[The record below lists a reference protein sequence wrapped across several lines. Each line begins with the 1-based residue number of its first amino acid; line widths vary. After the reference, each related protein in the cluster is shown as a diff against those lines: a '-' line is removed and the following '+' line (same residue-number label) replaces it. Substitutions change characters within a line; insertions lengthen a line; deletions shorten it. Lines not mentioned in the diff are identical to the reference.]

1 MRWGM
6 ALGLFVGGVV
16 YVVLVVFDAI
26 DRPWARG
33 ASGSSA
39 REPPSRRAEAVTSCS
54 RTRRRA
60 QRLPVAGI
68 RAETGSV
75 SSLAKTICRAAL
87 FIGLLV
93 ASSHVDVAAAYWQSG
108 GTSTGAARVAQPLT
122 VNQTA
127 DLGPV
132 GPGAPAQTLSGTF
145 DNRNGH
151 AVHVSTM
158 RVSIAKVIKARGA
171 AAGSCDA
178 SDFTLTH
185 RTIDVAA
192 DVPAGA
198 ERAAGPAARWPS
210 TTSPASTRTPVRA
223 RRSSSATRPL

>member
-1 MRWGM
+1 M
-6 ALGLFVGGVV
+6 
-16 YVVLVVFDAI
+16 
-26 DRPWARG
+26 
-33 ASGSSA
+33 
-39 REPPSRRAEAVTSCS
+39 
-54 RTRRRA
+54 
-60 QRLPVAGI
+60 
-68 RAETGSV
+68 

-93 ASSHVDVAAAYWQSG
+93 GSSHVDVAAAYWQSG
-108 GTSTGAARVAQPLT
+108 GTSTGAAHVAKPLT

-132 GPGAPAQTLSGTF
+132 DPGAPAQTLSGTF
-145 DNRNGH
+145 DNRNGRS
-151 AVHVSTM
+151 VHVATM

-192 DVPAGA
+192 DVPRGRGTGSWSGGTVAFYNKPGIDQNACQGA
-198 ERAAGPAARWPS
+198 TVKLRY
-210 TTSPASTRTPVRA
+210 TTA
-223 RRSSSATRPL
+223 

>member
-1 MRWGM
+1 M
-6 ALGLFVGGVV
+6 AG
-16 YVVLVVFDAI
+16 
-26 DRPWARG
+26 P
-33 ASGSSA
+33 
-39 REPPSRRAEAVTSCS
+39 
-54 RTRRRA
+54 
-60 QRLPVAGI
+60 

-108 GTSTGAARVAQPLT
+108 GTSAGAAHVAHPLT

-132 GPGAPAQTLSGTF
+132 NPGAPAQTLSGTF
-145 DNRNGH
+145 DNLNGRS
-151 AVHVSTM
+151 VHVSTM

-171 AAGSCDA
+171 AAGACDA
-178 SDFTLTH
+178 TDFTLTH

-192 DVPAGA
+192 DVPGGRGTGTWSGGTVAFNNKPGIDQNACQGA
-198 ERAAGPAARWPS
+198 TVKLRY
-210 TTSPASTRTPVRA
+210 TTA
-223 RRSSSATRPL
+223 